1 MKAIVSKRL
10 ILFSIVLLLAA
21 SCRQQAPVQAPIV
34 VAPPAPQAK
43 PEERVTLVLSVGG
56 VRGLAH
62 IGAIDAVK
70 QGGVKV
76 HSVFGN
82 SMGAVIGGMYA
93 TAPNSDLAK
102 RYRDFIAA
110 YQRRLEESTP
120 VYKKMAIWLRLS
132 DVEFDNKV
140 FEEALSEFLGKVR
153 IENLPVRFAT
163 SYKYRQGDS
172 IRDEGRVSGDLAE
185 AIARSA
191 NNPFIFKSDK
201 LVYIDP
207 GIDRMSAIPVED
219 ACRTFRPDR
228 VIAVNVTGDP
238 VIFSRDMTCKVTE
251 VKLNIPDFRPEEEL
265 GGSGRNFNW
274 LYKVGFDGMTQA
286 LAKLRDT
293 N

>member
-1 MKAIVSKRL
+1 MTAITPTRL
-10 ILFSIVLLLAA
+10 IPVMMLLLVTA
-21 SCRQQAPVQAPIV
+21 CVHQVPVQTTVPTS
-34 VAPPAPQAK
+34 PPPPQVKA
-43 PEERVTLVLSVGG
+43 EERITLVLSVGG

-62 IGAIDAVK
+62 IGAIDALK
-70 QGGVKV
+70 QQGVKI

-82 SMGAVIGGMYA
+82 SMGAIVGGLYA
-93 TAPNSDLAK
+93 TAPNSDLAR
-102 RYRDFIAA
+102 RYRDLIAA
-110 YQRRLEESTP
+110 YQAKIERETP

-132 DVEFDNKV
+132 DVEFDNKR
-140 FEEALSEFLGKVR
+140 FEAVMDEFFGRVR

-201 LVYIDP
+201 LIYIDP

-238 VIFSRDMTCKVTE
+238 VIYSKDMTCKITE
-251 VKLNIPDFRPEEEL
+251 VKLNIPEFKPEEEL
-265 GGSGRNFNW
+265 GGTGRNFEW
-274 LYKVGFDGMTQA
+274 LYRVGFDSMVEA
-286 LAKLRDT
+286 LKKL
-293 N
+293 NSK